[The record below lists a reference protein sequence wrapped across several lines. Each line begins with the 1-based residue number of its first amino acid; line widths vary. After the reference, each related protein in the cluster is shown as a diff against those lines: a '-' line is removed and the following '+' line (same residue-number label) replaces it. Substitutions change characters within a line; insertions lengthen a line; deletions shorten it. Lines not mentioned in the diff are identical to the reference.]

1 MVYCASN
8 IFKRMINMDIKQQI
22 LHYYRIE
29 NLSQREIAKKVHVD
43 RKTVKRVIQGLERA
57 LTENPGNGEDDYL
70 SKKPRYRKRPY
81 SPRVMKG
88 AVIEEIERCLRL
100 NEQRKIAGM
109 RKQCLRLKDIHRT
122 LVEKGYRVSYSS
134 VCKYVSSL
142 NPRSK
147 GKKGRVYLRMHRE
160 HGLECEFDWGEVKLK
175 INGVLERLMMAFF
188 VFPYSQGRYAY
199 VFHRQDALAFA
210 EAHRN
215 FFKEIQGVPRE
226 MVYDNMRVAV
236 RFEEWGKEATVLLQR
251 LSTYY
256 CFRYRFCNL
265 RAGWEKGNVERSVEY
280 VRRRAFAA
288 RTEFGTIEEA
298 QRWLS
303 DITARINAERCGD
316 GADGKL
322 SEELA
327 SLQPYPGEFGCFEVK
342 SYRVDS
348 QSTVYIKRNHY
359 SVPDR
364 LAGKTV
370 LAKLYSEKIVFYDG
384 CEQVAVHERSY
395 GTDRWVVDIAHY
407 VDTLLR
413 KTGAMERS
421 EAFHQ
426 MHPSMKRLYHTCFKD
441 NAKEF
446 LRTIKHIR
454 DNDIPLDAVMSAAE
468 SLKRSGVRHF
478 TVEQIRVALQTLSF
492 GEESFREDQKTD
504 QFLEIEMGSEDI
516 LTQLEN
522 VMEKGIK

>member
-1 MVYCASN
+1 
-8 IFKRMINMDIKQQI
+8 MDIKQQI

-29 NLSQREIAKKVHVD
+29 NLSQREIAKRVHVD
-43 RKTVKRVIQGLERA
+43 RKTVRRVLQGLERA
-57 LTENPGNGEDDYL
+57 VSENPEYGEEEYL
-70 SKKPRYRKRPY
+70 SIKPHYKKRTYT
-81 SPRVMKG
+81 PRVMRG
-88 AVIEEIERCLRL
+88 AIIEGIGRCLLL
-100 NEQRKIAGM
+100 NEQRKSAGM

-122 LVEKGYRVSYSS
+122 LVERGYRVSYSS

-142 NPRSK
+142 NPRGK
-147 GKKGRVYLRMHRE
+147 GKRGGVYVRMHRE
-160 HGLECEFDWGEVKLK
+160 HGLECEFDWGEVKLR
-175 INGVLERLMMAFF
+175 IDGVLERLMMAFF

-215 FFKEIQGVPRE
+215 FFKEIQGVPAE

-236 RFEEWGKEATVLLQR
+236 RFEDWGKEATALLQR
-251 LSTYY
+251 MSTYY
-256 CFRYRFCNL
+256 GFRYRFCNL

-288 RTEFGTIEEA
+288 RTDFGTIEEA

-303 DITARINAERCGD
+303 DTTSRINAERCGA
-316 GADGKL
+316 GTDGKL
-322 SEELA
+322 TEELTC
-327 SLQPYPGEFGCFEVK
+327 LQPYPGEFGCFEMK
-342 SYRVDS
+342 PYRVDS
-348 QSTVYIKRNHY
+348 QSTVCIKRNHY

-364 LAGKTV
+364 LVGKTV

-384 CEQVAVHERSY
+384 REQVAAHERSY
-395 GTDRWVVDIAHY
+395 GTDRWIVDIAHY

-426 MHPSMKRLYHTCFKD
+426 MHPSLKRLYHTCFKD
-441 NAKEF
+441 NAREF
-446 LRTIKHIR
+446 LRMIKHIR
-454 DNDIPLDAVMSAAE
+454 DNDITLEAVMSATE
-468 SLKRSGVRHF
+468 CLRRSGVRHF
-478 TVEQIRVALQTLSF
+478 TVDQVKVALQTLSS
-492 GEESFREDQKTD
+492 EEEAFREEQKSD

-522 VMEKGIK
+522 VMEKGTKQQNQIQ